1 MLRPN
6 CSRRPNPVAQN
17 TLQRDNSSYRTS
29 DDDSSA
35 SLRAYRN
42 QLIAELREVNRLLA
56 SGRIVP
62 PANSGLAT

>member
-1 MLRPN
+1 
-6 CSRRPNPVAQN
+6 VAQN

-62 PANSGLAT
+62 TANSGLAT